1 MNVLA
6 ALAHAN
12 AEVLEA
18 QRAERSVEE
27 EPAAAPPGEEAAAAP
42 PGEEPAAAP
51 PGEEP
56 AACEAAGT
64 ARGPTRQPE
73 VERAAPPRAG
83 PTPPARRGA

>member
-42 PGEEPAAAP
+42 PGEEA
-51 PGEEP
+51 